1 MFVAGLITGA
11 IIGGIVGF
19 FIAALCFSAKKG
31 D

>member
-19 FIAALCFSAKKG
+19 FIAALFCGAKKG